1 MTEQAIQKKRANQ
14 LEKEGYFVIKLINT
28 NVNGIPDLLAIHPEK
43 GVLFSEIKKPNR
55 VLSDLQKYRLKQ
67 LKEYGCR
74 TEVYR
79 G

>member
-43 GVLFSEIKKPNR
+43 GVLFSEIKKPNG